1 MPAQPMPAQ
10 PMPAQPTPGQST
22 PAQPTEE
29 LAAWTED
36 FAVDPYSALRALRER
51 GPVHYVRFPTGD
63 TAWMI
68 LGHEEARAALADT
81 RLRHDVRHSA
91 EYDSDGLYSIGRN
104 MLQTDPPDHTRLRS
118 LVAREFTA
126 RRIKALRARIQEAAD
141 QLLDA
146 MGPLGR
152 ADLIDTFAFP
162 LPLTVI
168 CELLGV
174 PGVDRDRFRAWTA
187 KILTIGEPEASG
199 LAAQE
204 MTVYL
209 AGLIEEKR
217 RSAEDA
223 EVGEVGEAADAPES
237 DLLHALV
244 RAHDEDGDR
253 LTDEEL
259 LGMAFLL
266 LVAGHETTVNLIANA
281 VHLLLTHP
289 DQLAALRADGDLLE
303 NALEEAL
310 RFEPPTPAG
319 TYRYTAEPVT
329 IAGTP
334 IPQGARVVIS
344 LASANRDPERFPD
357 PERFDIHR
365 NPTLTRSHL
374 AFGHGIHHCL
384 GAPLARLEANL
395 ALRALLDRFPDLA
408 IDGDPTP
415 DWRPSLLRGLNRL
428 PLRW

>member
-1 MPAQPMPAQ
+1 M
-10 PMPAQPTPGQST
+10 PTPH
-22 PAQPTEE
+22 TEE
-29 LAAWTED
+29 LAAWTGD
-36 FAVDPYSALRALRER
+36 FATDPYAAFQALRAR
-51 GPVHYVRFPTGD
+51 GPVHHVRFPTGD

-68 LGHEEARAALADT
+68 LGHAEARAALTDA
-81 RLRHDVRHSA
+81 RMRHDVRHSA

-126 RRIKALRARIQEAAD
+126 RRIKALRARVQEAAD
-141 QLLDA
+141 ELLDA
-146 MGPLGR
+146 MEPLGR
-152 ADLIDTFAFP
+152 ADLIDAFAFP

-174 PGVDRDRFRAWTA
+174 PGVDHDTFRAWTA

-199 LAAQE
+199 RAAQE

-217 RSAEDA
+217 HVEETDAAE
-223 EVGEVGEAADAPES
+223 G

-244 RAHDEDGDR
+244 RAHDEDGDH
-253 LTDEEL
+253 LADEEL

-281 VHLLLTHP
+281 AHLLLTHP
-289 DQLAALRADGDLLE
+289 DQLAALRADGGLLE
-303 NALEEAL
+303 NAVEEAL

-319 TYRYTAEPVT
+319 TYRYTAEPIV
-329 IAGTP
+329 IAGTH

-344 LASANRDPERFPD
+344 LASANRDPARFPD
-357 PERFDIHR
+357 PDRFDIHR
-365 NPTLTRSHL
+365 DPTLTRSHL

-395 ALRALLDRFPDLA
+395 ALRALLDRFPTLA

-415 DWRPSLLRGLNRL
+415 DWRPSLLRGLSRL
-428 PLRW
+428 PVRWS

>member
-1 MPAQPMPAQ
+1 MPAQH
-10 PMPAQPTPGQST
+10 
-22 PAQPTEE
+22 TEE
-29 LAAWTED
+29 LAAWTAD
-36 FAVDPYSALRALRER
+36 FAADPYTAFRALRER
-51 GPVHYVRFPTGD
+51 GPVHHVRFPTGD

-68 LGHEEARAALADT
+68 LGYEEARAALADP
-81 RLRHDVRHSA
+81 RMRHDVRHSD

-104 MLQTDPPDHTRLRS
+104 MLQVDPPDHTRLRS

-126 RRIKALRARIQEAAD
+126 RRIKALRARVQEAAD
-141 QLLDA
+141 DLLDA
-146 MGPLGR
+146 MEPAGR
-152 ADLIDTFAFP
+152 ADLIDAFAFP

-174 PGVDRDRFRAWTA
+174 PGVDHDTFRAWTA

-204 MTVYL
+204 MAVYL

-217 RSAEDA
+217 RTETAAEQ
-223 EVGEVGEAADAPES
+223 

-244 RAHDEDGDR
+244 RTHDEGGDH

-289 DQLAALRADGDLLE
+289 EQLAALRADPALVE
-303 NALEEAL
+303 NAVEEAL

-319 TYRYTAEPVT
+319 TYRYPAEPVT
-329 IAGTP
+329 VAGTT
-334 IPQGARVVIS
+334 IPQGARVVVS
-344 LASANRDPERFPD
+344 LASANRDPGRFPD
-357 PERFDIHR
+357 PERFDIR
-365 NPTLTRSHL
+365 RDPASTRSHL

-384 GAPLARLEANL
+384 GAPLARLEATL
-395 ALRALLDRFPDLA
+395 ALRSLLDRFPDLVL
-408 IDGDPTP
+408 DGDPAP
-415 DWRPSLLRGLNRL
+415 DWRPSLLRGLSRL

>member
-1 MPAQPMPAQ
+1 MPAQHTEDQYAEEPH
-10 PMPAQPTPGQST
+10 
-22 PAQPTEE
+22 TEE
-29 LAAWTED
+29 LAALARD
-36 FAVDPYSALRALRER
+36 FGVDPYPAFRALRER
-51 GPVHYVRFPTGD
+51 GPVHHVRFPTGD

-68 LGHEEARAALADT
+68 VGHAEARAALADP
-81 RLRHDVRHSA
+81 RMRHDVRHSA

-126 RRIKALRARIQEAAD
+126 RRIKALRARVEEAAG

-152 ADLIDTFAFP
+152 VELIDAFAFP

-174 PGVDRDRFRAWTA
+174 PGVDHDTFRAWTA
-187 KILTIGEPEASG
+187 KILTIGEPEASTR
-199 LAAQE
+199 AAQE

-217 RSAEDA
+217 NVD
-223 EVGEVGEAADAPES
+223 EAAEG

-244 RAHDEDGDR
+244 RAHDEDGDH

-289 DQLAALRADGDLLE
+289 DQLAALRADSGLLE
-303 NALEEAL
+303 NAVEEAL
-310 RFEPPTPAG
+310 RYEPPTPAG
-319 TYRYTAEPVT
+319 TYRYTSEALTV
-329 IAGTP
+329 AGTLLP
-334 IPQGARVVIS
+334 RGARVVVS
-344 LASANRDPERFPD
+344 LASANRDPAHFPD
-357 PERFDIHR
+357 PERFDIR
-365 NPTLTRSHL
+365 RDPARTRGHL

-384 GAPLARLEANL
+384 GAPLARLEANI

-408 IDGDPTP
+408 IDGDPAP
-415 DWRPSLLRGLNRL
+415 VWRPSLLRGLDRL
-428 PLRW
+428 PVRW

>member
-1 MPAQPMPAQ
+1 MPEQH
-10 PMPAQPTPGQST
+10 
-22 PAQPTEE
+22 TEE
-29 LAAWTED
+29 LAAWTRD
-36 FAVDPYSALRALRER
+36 FAVDPYSAFRALRER
-51 GPVHYVRFPTGD
+51 GPVHHVRFPTGD

-68 LGHEEARAALADT
+68 LGHEEARAALADP
-81 RLRHDVRHSA
+81 RMRHDVRHSA

-126 RRIKALRARIQEAAD
+126 RRIRALRARVQEAAD
-141 QLLDA
+141 ELLDA
-146 MGPLGR
+146 MGPSGR
-152 ADLIDTFAFP
+152 ADLIDAFAFP

-174 PGVDRDRFRAWTA
+174 PGVDHRRFRAWTA
-187 KILTIGEPEASG
+187 KILAIGEPEASG

-209 AGLIEEKR
+209 AGLIQEKR
-217 RSAEDA
+217 EVETAAE
-223 EVGEVGEAADAPES
+223 G

-244 RAHDEDGDR
+244 RAHDEDGDH

-289 DQLAALRADGDLLE
+289 EQLAALRADGDLLE
-303 NALEEAL
+303 NAVEEAL

-329 IAGTP
+329 VADTRLP
-334 IPQGARVVIS
+334 KGARVVIS
-344 LASANRDPERFPD
+344 LASANRDPARFPD

-365 NPTLTRSHL
+365 DPALTRSHL

-408 IDGDPTP
+408 VDGDPTP
-415 DWRPSLLRGLNRL
+415 DWRPSLLRGLGRL
-428 PLRW
+428 PVRW